1 MIDPQHPVARFQQM
15 FALLRPDHPMP
26 LTEVYAPTIVFS
38 DPLHHIAGI
47 DALSAYF
54 ERLNANLVEGR
65 FQFTQPLIAADSA
78 WLPWEMTL
86 RLRQSKQ
93 PVVVPGCSQLHFNT
107 QVYRQRDYFDA
118 GALIYENIPLLGAV
132 IRQIK
137 ARV

>member
-1 MIDPQHPVARFQQM
+1 M
-15 FALLRPDHPMP
+15 FALLRPDQPMP
-26 LTEVYAPTIVFS
+26 LAEVYAPEIVFT
-38 DPLHHIAGI
+38 DPLHHIEGI
-47 DALSAYF
+47 AALRSYF

-65 FQFTQPLIAADSA
+65 FHFAEPLIGADNA

-86 RLRQSKQ
+86 QVRRIKH
-93 PVVVPGCSQLHFNT
+93 PVVVAGCSQLHFNT

-132 IRQIK
+132 IRGIK